1 MLSWVM
7 LQCLTR
13 FWNNISDKFLDFKKW
28 DLAYLIYVFSYHLC
42 WPLILRSPSELIVR
56 YFVGNKAKGR
66 ISKRTCAYQGARNV
80 CFWENL
86 ACFVFLKHRFWD
98 SPFCLI
104 TDDLTVSFPESS
116 NQNLRDAKWCNV
128 ENG

>member
-7 LQCLTR
+7 VQCVTT
-13 FWNNISDKFLDFKKW
+13 FWNDISYKFLDFKEC
-28 DLAYLIYVFSYHLC
+28 DLVDLIYLVSYHLC

-56 YFVGNKAKGR
+56 YFVGKKAKGR
-66 ISKRTCAYQGARNV
+66 ISKRTCKYQGVRNNS
-80 CFWENL
+80 FSENL
-86 ACFVFLKHRFWD
+86 ACFVFLKHRFCD
-98 SPFCLI
+98 APFCLI
-104 TDDLTVSFPESS
+104 TDDLRVSFSESS